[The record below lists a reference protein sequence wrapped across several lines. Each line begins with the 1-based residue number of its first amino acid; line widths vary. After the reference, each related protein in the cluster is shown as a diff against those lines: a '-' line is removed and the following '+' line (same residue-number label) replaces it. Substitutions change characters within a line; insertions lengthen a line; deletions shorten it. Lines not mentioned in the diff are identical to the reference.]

1 MAKLIPVIL
10 IVLGLGAGLGA
21 GLMLRPAPEADSEGA
36 EPVPPIPVP
45 DPSAIALFEFDN
57 HFMVPLVVDDRIA
70 SVIVIKVA
78 LEVSDAHRA
87 MVVSHAPRLRDRLLQ
102 AMFDHANMGGFQGT
116 FTANDNLGMLRRGLL
131 EAAQATLGPE
141 VIYGVLITDLLR
153 TGA

>member
-10 IVLGLGAGLGA
+10 IVLGLVAGLGA
-21 GLMLRPAPEADSEGA
+21 GLMLRPVPETETDAA
-36 EPVPPIPVP
+36 EPVPIVPVP
-45 DPSAIALFEFDN
+45 VPSSIALFEFDN
-57 HFMVPLVVDDRIA
+57 HFMVPLVVNDRVA

-78 LEVSDAHRA
+78 LEISDAHRA

-116 FTANDNLGMLRRGLL
+116 FTANDNLGLLRRGLL
-131 EAAQATLGPE
+131 EAAQATLGAE